1 MEGILNEALRKEIA
15 ELKSRQ
21 LAVFRRQLESHWGS
35 GLSDAELDRRVELLA
50 HLRGIGPVWAKKK
63 GEKEWRE
70 FRHFIDLCSPGAK
83 ARLLSLEGE
92 IEIVDPETHDFESR
106 SDRLLRAAFSKMR
119 FLEKRIEEN
128 QRKHQKLLEELQ
140 AVQNMVN
147 KAQTERRKELRSQR
161 FGRYMKGGE

>member
-1 MEGILNEALRKEIA
+1 
-15 ELKSRQ
+15 
-21 LAVFRRQLESHWGS
+21 
-35 GLSDAELDRRVELLA
+35 
-50 HLRGIGPVWAKKK
+50 
-63 GEKEWRE
+63 
-70 FRHFIDLCSPGAK
+70 
-83 ARLLSLEGE
+83 
-92 IEIVDPETHDFESR
+92 
-106 SDRLLRAAFSKMR
+106 MR